1 MAVLRVERRSIILV
15 CDCTNARL
23 GLGGAVTGNFER
35 RKIEMPLRLSMVML
49 NPHQRCGAPGEHRHG
64 DSESDCARAGV
75 TVDFYI
81 YQYSGQVLLPVELY
95 S

>member
-1 MAVLRVERRSIILV
+1 MPRADSEGRS
-15 CDCTNARL
+15 TS
-23 GLGGAVTGNFER
+23 
-35 RKIEMPLRLSMVML
+35 KIEMPLGLSIMMVML

-81 YQYSGQVLLPVELY
+81 YQYSRQVLLPVE
-95 S
+95 